1 MDDCSEGR
9 TPGRGGALSE
19 TGGDLSPRRGTP
31 LDGILVINPRDFV
44 ERRNSIERQLQPL
57 GLPYEFIHTFD
68 ACDIDDALVRRYFRA
83 GQLSPGQQSCALKH
97 VEALRNIVEHDW
109 RHALVLEDDALLV
122 PRFLPELGAALEEGS
137 RLTSPRVLFIGSG
150 GNQYTPRRRRVPG
163 QRLYKSERGRL
174 GEAYV
179 LGSLEA
185 QLRLEWIERQ
195 GIPLP
200 IDNLFEQID
209 REQGVGMYWLEPP
222 IVEQGSKNGRF
233 RSVLEPAPPN
243 VVRRITSVLQK
254 LRRKY
259 LY

>member
-1 MDDCSEGR
+1 MSFTSGKV
-9 TPGRGGALSE
+9 P
-19 TGGDLSPRRGTP
+19 P
-31 LDGILVINPRDFV
+31 LDGILVVNPRDFV
-44 ERRNSIERQLQPL
+44 ERRKSIERQLQPL

-68 ACDIDDALVRRYFRA
+68 ACDISDGIGDRYFRS
-83 GQLSPGQQSCALKH
+83 GELSPGQRSCALKH
-97 VEALRNIVEHDW
+97 VQALRLIAERDW
-109 RHALVLEDDALLV
+109 QQALVLEDDALLV
-122 PRFLPELGAALEEGS
+122 PGFLSELAATLEEAVG
-137 RLTSPRVLFIGSG
+137 LALPRVLFIGSG
-150 GNQYTPRRRRVPG
+150 GNQYTPRRLRVAG

-185 QLRLEWIERQ
+185 RLRLEWIERH

-209 REQGVGMYWLEPP
+209 REHGVSMYWLEPP

-243 VVRRITSVLQK
+243 VVRRMTALLQK
-254 LRRKY
+254 FRRKY